1 MILKNLLSIFFIIEK
16 IEKNNLRILNNIIHK
31 MAVVANNID
40 LYKSELE
47 KDIDILKKKVAE
59 LENIIKNDGLK
70 KKRGPKTKSDSDE
83 NILNDICHELS
94 EVLFFD
100 YDSENN
106 DSVTSII
113 VEKGYKG
120 NNAPIITFNK
130 NQFIELYNLLK
141 SAEIGDQ
148 VDIVNYDVSEHLAVK
163 DNDGDWA
170 VNYE

>member
-1 MILKNLLSIFFIIEK
+1 MTTI
-16 IEKNNLRILNNIIHK
+16 
-31 MAVVANNID
+31 ANNID

-70 KKRGPKTKSDSDE
+70 KKRGPKTKIELDD

-94 EVLFFD
+94 DVLFFD
-100 YDSENN
+100 YESDQ
-106 DSVTSII
+106 DQLITSII

-141 SAEIGDQ
+141 SSQIGEHI
-148 VDIVNYDVSEHLAVK
+148 DITNYGISDHLAVK

>member
-1 MILKNLLSIFFIIEK
+1 MTTIS
-16 IEKNNLRILNNIIHK
+16 
-31 MAVVANNID
+31 NNID
-40 LYKSELE
+40 LYKSDLE

-59 LENIIKNDGLK
+59 LENLIKNDSIK
-70 KKRGPKTKSDSDE
+70 KKRGPKTKTDSND
-83 NILNDICHELS
+83 NILNDICHEIS
-94 EVLFFD
+94 DVLFFD
-100 YDSENN
+100 YESDNN
-106 DSVTSII
+106 ELITSII

-141 SAEIGDQ
+141 SSQIGEHI
-148 VDIVNYDVSEHLAVK
+148 DITNFGVSEHVAVK

>member
-1 MILKNLLSIFFIIEK
+1 MTTI
-16 IEKNNLRILNNIIHK
+16 
-31 MAVVANNID
+31 ANNID

-70 KKRGPKTKSDSDE
+70 KKRGPKTKTEIDDKA
-83 NILNDICHELS
+83 LNDICHELS

-100 YDSENN
+100 CESDNN
-106 DSVTSII
+106 ELINSII

-141 SAEIGDQ
+141 SSQIGEHI
-148 VDIVNYDVSEHLAVK
+148 DITNYEVSEHLAVK

>member
-1 MILKNLLSIFFIIEK
+1 MTTI
-16 IEKNNLRILNNIIHK
+16 
-31 MAVVANNID
+31 ANNID

-59 LENIIKNDGLK
+59 LENLIKNDGLK
-70 KKRGPKTKSDSDE
+70 KKRGPKTKIDSDD

-94 EVLFFD
+94 DVLFFD
-100 YDSENN
+100 YDNDNN
-106 DSVTSII
+106 QLVTSII

-141 SAEIGDQ
+141 SAQIGDHI
-148 VDIVNYDVSEHLAVK
+148 DITNYDVSVHLAVK

>member
-1 MILKNLLSIFFIIEK
+1 MTTI
-16 IEKNNLRILNNIIHK
+16 
-31 MAVVANNID
+31 ANNID

-70 KKRGPKTKSDSDE
+70 KKRGPKTKIELDD

-100 YDSENN
+100 YESDN
-106 DSVTSII
+106 DQLITSII

-141 SAEIGDQ
+141 SSQIGEHI
-148 VDIVNYDVSEHLAVK
+148 DITNYGVSEYLAVK